1 LQGFTVLHDAFFDSL
16 RFRAIMTSVN
26 LPRGF
31 VISLPATLRRVSS
44 VTLAVAFVAMATSGL
59 LMLVVDRLGFQLRMH
74 PVHNA
79 FGVIMVV
86 AGLLHAGFNWKA
98 LTAHVRPRWAMTLGA
113 LLAGVMVLL
122 LLGGLT
128 RPIDGEVIRKVD
140 DILSA
145 ANRAAHQ

>member
-1 LQGFTVLHDAFFDSL
+1 
-16 RFRAIMTSVN
+16 M
-26 LPRGF
+26 
-31 VISLPATLRRVSS
+31 ISLPATLRRVSS

-74 PVHNA
+74 PVHNV
-79 FGVIMVV
+79 FGIIMVV
-86 AGLLHAGFNWKA
+86 SGLLHAGLNWKA
-98 LTAHVRPRWAMTLGA
+98 LTAHLRPRWAMTLGA

-140 DILSA
+140 DLLSA
-145 ANRAAHQ
+145 AHRAAHQ

>member
-1 LQGFTVLHDAFFDSL
+1 MMCVD
-16 RFRAIMTSVN
+16 
-26 LPRGF
+26 LPGGV
-31 VISLPATLRRVSS
+31 VISLAATLRRLSS

-59 LMLVVDRLGFQLRMH
+59 VMLVVDRFGFQLRMH

-79 FGVIMVV
+79 FGIIMVV

-98 LTAHVRPRWAMTLGA
+98 LTAHLRPGWAMALGA

-122 LLGGLT
+122 LLEGLT
-128 RPIDGEVIRKVD
+128 RPIDGEAIRKVE